1 MKDYQ
6 KSFHWNKVNIWS
18 DKLLSYTEVEISS
31 FLTKF
36 SSQAALEISSAAV
49 DEYYVNMMTFL
60 FPSSDTHPDDNDCVT
75 DLQTWSIPIINTH
88 NRITCNTMAYWL

>member
-1 MKDYQ
+1 MEDYQ

-36 SSQAALEISSAAV
+36 SSQAALEISSAAG
-49 DEYYVNMMTFL
+49 DEYHVCQ
-60 FPSSDTHPDDNDCVT
+60 HDDISVSEQWYT
-75 DLQTWSIPIINTH
+75 SRW
-88 NRITCNTMAYWL
+88 